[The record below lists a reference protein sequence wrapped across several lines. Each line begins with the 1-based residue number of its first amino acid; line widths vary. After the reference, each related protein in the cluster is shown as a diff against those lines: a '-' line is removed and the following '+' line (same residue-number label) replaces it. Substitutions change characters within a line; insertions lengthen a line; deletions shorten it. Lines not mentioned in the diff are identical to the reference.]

1 MKSKSLVLLA
11 GAVGASA
18 GFIYTG
24 AGGCDVSDTACV
36 PPAAPYS
43 QQINAFSQQTKGGK
57 LYPVANYTTGGTP
70 SWVIVPDEPDLDT
83 KCLFATLSDINR
95 VVSYEVLAGGALSLV
110 SNVSSGGLSPVYLD
124 HYYAQYPQQGKALL
138 VGNYNGDCA
147 AGGATVASL
156 LVSDKC
162 VLTPGDSIAFNGS
175 GPDPTGRQ
183 KCSHAHSVVV
193 DRYSF
198 AAAAAGTIDAFVQD
212 LGADKVYTVALEL
225 ATGKLSLKHT
235 TVVAAGSGPRHLAV
249 TYHGGSDP
257 KHVAYLVH
265 EMANLVSVHTIDGT
279 GALTLVQTLPTFDN
293 STGGF
298 SKAAEIAINGDQNGV
313 FVTNRGFGTA
323 ATNTVVGYAIDRNN
337 SVTLEQKSVTASG
350 VSYPRGMVIS
360 SYCCPSPWN
369 YGVMIVAGQGSG
381 NLVSFD
387 ASGPGGTLK
396 LPGVTIAT
404 NLPTPTTIAFVDMEI
419 S

>member
-1 MKSKSLVLLA
+1 MVKSALVLLA
-11 GAVGASA
+11 GASGAAA

-70 SWVIVPDEPDLDT
+70 SWVIVPPDEPGTNT

-124 HYYAQYPQQGKALL
+124 HHYAQYPKTGKALL
-138 VGNYNGDCA
+138 VGNYNGGCA

-156 LVSDKC
+156 LVGEKC
-162 VLTPGDSIAFNGS
+162 ALSPGDSIAFHGS

-183 KCSHAHSVVV
+183 ECSHAHSVVV
-193 DRYSF
+193 DRYSSDE
-198 AAAAAGTIDAFVQD
+198 AAGTIDAFVQD

-225 ATGKLSLKHT
+225 PTGKLALKHT
-235 TVVAAGSGPRHLAV
+235 AVVAAGSGPRHLAV
-249 TYHGGSDP
+249 LYTGGS
-257 KHVAYLVH
+257 KSKRVAYLVH

-298 SKAAEIAINGDQNGV
+298 SKAAEIAINGNQNSV

-337 SVTLEQKSVTASG
+337 STLEQKSVTASG
-350 VSYPRGMVIS
+350 VSYPRGMVIAPAS
-360 SYCCPSPWN
+360 DWN
-369 YGVMIVAGQGSG
+369 YEMMIVAGEGSG

-387 ASGPGGTLK
+387 ASGSDGTLK

-404 NLPTPTTIAFVDMEI
+404 DLPTPTTIAFASFV
-419 S
+419 